1 MVKKLAVKYKF
12 DRFQVWWEDATSHNE
27 WMDLEETKKST
38 PSICFTEGFLLIKN
52 SKWHTF
58 FMSITGDEIGDVVII
73 PTKNIKR
80 IKKIDTITL
89 YKQDFEYDNH

>member
-12 DRFQVWWEDATSHNE
+12 DRFQVWWEDATSLNE

-80 IKKIDTITL
+80 IKKIDTLTL
-89 YKQDFEYDNH
+89 YKQDFEYDNY

>member
-1 MVKKLAVKYKF
+1 
-12 DRFQVWWEDATSHNE
+12 
-27 WMDLEETKKST
+27 
-38 PSICFTEGFLLIKN
+38 
-52 SKWHTF
+52 
-58 FMSITGDEIGDVVII
+58 MSITGDEIGDVVII